1 VVMNLG
7 VIELG
12 RVLELGLGLGTRLE
26 LGREL
31 RLEWGSG
38 LE

>member
-1 VVMNLG
+1 MVMNLG

-12 RVLELGLGLGTRLE
+12 RGLELGLGRGLE

-31 RLEWGSG
+31 RLGWGSG

>member
-1 VVMNLG
+1 MVMNLG

-12 RVLELGLGLGTRLE
+12 RGLELGLGMGLE

-31 RLEWGSG
+31 RLGWGSG

>member
-1 VVMNLG
+1 MVMNLG

-12 RVLELGLGLGTRLE
+12 RGLELGLGMGLE
-26 LGREL
+26 FRREL
-31 RLEWGSG
+31 RLGWGSG